1 MLFTY
6 WFLLHFLLS
15 LTFVFSKRYNY
26 FISLIFLTLMLF
38 LYISKNVTVDL
49 KHYYAQFTAAGVWWE
64 PGWGYFSMVLSKI
77 FSSNPYLV
85 HFAYQIFSLLLIFS
99 LSKKFYST
107 LVLKK
112 TNYYFLVPA
121 ISLTIYTVFYFLG
134 SQNILRQFIA
144 SILCL
149 YAFYFG
155 QKNKWFSS
163 FLIYFISVFFH
174 LSSAIIIPIYFLM
187 SLRVNQKLIKY
198 FLSFFAGL
206 VMVILIFMIF
216 RDHPQV
222 AFYIEIQ
229 DHVDYKSRSTYF
241 KFFALSF
248 SLFFTH
254 FLFTRTPEFKFDVI
268 KKFLEFRFAIYFLA
282 LPLVFFELWTLW
294 TRITVI
300 IYFLELL
307 LMLLMIYSKT
317 SQRYRFVC
325 ALLILSYGIAPNV
338 KNILSA
344 PGLG

>member
-1 MLFTY
+1 
-6 WFLLHFLLS
+6 
-15 LTFVFSKRYNY
+15 
-26 FISLIFLTLMLF
+26 MLF

-49 KHYYAQFTAAGVWWE
+49 RHYYAQFTAAGVWWE

-222 AFYIEIQ
+222 AFYIDIQ

>member
-1 MLFTY
+1 M
-6 WFLLHFLLS
+6 S
-15 LTFVFSKRYNY
+15 
-26 FISLIFLTLMLF
+26 F
-38 LYISKNVTVDL
+38 LYISKNVTIDL
-49 KHYYAQFTAAGVWWE
+49 KHYYAQFSAAGVWWE
-64 PGWGYFSMVLSKI
+64 PGWGYFSMILSKI
-77 FSSNPYLV
+77 FSNNPYLV

-107 LVLKK
+107 LALKK

-121 ISLTIYTVFYFLG
+121 FSLTIYTIFYFLG
-134 SQNILRQFIA
+134 SQNVLRQFIA

-206 VMVILIFMIF
+206 GLVSLIFIIF
-216 RDHPQV
+216 KDNPQV

-229 DHVDYKSRSTYF
+229 DHADYKSRSTYF

-282 LPLVFFELWTLW
+282 LPLAFFELWTLW